1 MNPAEFCTVLGDINE
16 KYVAQAHAPRRAGGR
31 TPIRWLAAA
40 ACLCLALGVGFW
52 AAKNLKTTPAPII
65 THYASDSFSGS
76 QYQFLPP
83 AAGKTLFYAGAEN
96 ALTQYGRQAKYLLTM
111 DVFQDGEMLQVND
124 LGGEFKRLGA
134 LGYDLRIAAV
144 EELEGGDQIIVH
156 HIVAGLFTEEQ
167 LRNFD
172 ADPRYGYCFGFPA
185 SPDGTAL
192 SPADFGFD
200 TDAAK

>member
-31 TPIRWLAAA
+31 TTLRWLAAA

-65 THYASDSFSGS
+65 THYESDDFGS

-83 AAGKTLFYAGAEN
+83 AAGETRFYAGVEN
-96 ALTQYGRQAKYLLTM
+96 ALKQYAGRQAKYLLTM
-111 DVFQDGEMLQVND
+111 DVFQDGEMLYVGD
-124 LGGEFKRLGA
+124 LGGEFRRLGA

-144 EELEGGDQIIVH
+144 EEQDGDVIIVH

-172 ADPRYGYCFGFPA
+172 ADPRYGYAFGFPA

-192 SPADFGFD
+192 SPTDFGFD

>member
-16 KYVAQAHAPRRAGGR
+16 KYVAQAHTPRRAGGR
-31 TPIRWLAAA
+31 TTLRWLAAA

-52 AAKNLKTTPAPII
+52 AAKNLKTTPVPII

-83 AAGKTLFYAGAEN
+83 AAGKTLFYAGVEN

-124 LGGEFKRLGA
+124 LGGEFRRLGA

-144 EELEGGDQIIVH
+144 EELDGDQIIVH

-172 ADPRYGYCFGFPA
+172 ADPHYGYCFGFPA

>member
-65 THYASDSFSGS
+65 THYESDDFGS

-83 AAGKTLFYAGAEN
+83 AATFQPKSKTKIFVKL
-96 ALTQYGRQAKYLLTM
+96 
-111 DVFQDGEMLQVND
+111 VSD
-124 LGGEFKRLGA
+124 LSF
-134 LGYDLRIAAV
+134 
-144 EELEGGDQIIVH
+144 
-156 HIVAGLFTEEQ
+156 
-167 LRNFD
+167 RNFSVHFQLLHVLLKTK
-172 ADPRYGYCFGFPA
+172 P
-185 SPDGTAL
+185 L
-192 SPADFGFD
+192 S
-200 TDAAK
+200 K

>member
-31 TPIRWLAAA
+31 TTLRWLAAA

-52 AAKNLKTTPAPII
+52 AAKNLKTTPVPII
-65 THYASDSFSGS
+65 THYESDDFGS

-83 AAGKTLFYAGAEN
+83 AAGETRFYAGVEN
-96 ALTQYGRQAKYLLTM
+96 ALKQYAGRQAKYLLTM
-111 DVFQDGEMLQVND
+111 DVFQDGEMLYVGD
-124 LGGEFKRLGA
+124 LGGEFRRLGA
-134 LGYDLRIAAV
+134 LGYDLRIANV
-144 EELEGGDQIIVH
+144 EELDGDVIIVH

-192 SPADFGFD
+192 SPTDFSFD